1 MKRKRKQRYRRSAVL
16 PLSLFFTLLCFCLSV
31 VWFFK
36 NTVEP
41 NLEDIG
47 KMRARAMVTRMVN
60 AAVNDQFYQETDAE
74 QLLIRKTNGKGEIEM
89 IQANT
94 KAINLL
100 VTEISQE
107 LQEEYMSVKEERF
120 RVPAGTVLGSK
131 IFSQT
136 GPKVEMKVIPLSV
149 SGMDFKTEFETQ
161 GINQTKYKVYI
172 ILKSQVKVLAP
183 FVSDTFDMSS
193 TVLIAE
199 TVILGGV
206 PNSYV
211 QVPKEDILDVTDE

>member
-16 PLSLFFTLLCFCLSV
+16 PLSLFFTLLCFCLSA